1 MLYRVTLFALLVLL
15 LHIIYPLTCSAFIRC
30 VNEQEHT
37 RSFPVH
43 ISTNH
48 RRRRR
53 NNYAVC
59 DKSTS
64 IKSNRLRIRST
75 APSTT
80 ATQLSLLHPTAGAS
94 LALIGSSLCG
104 MQISRF
110 IPSGGILGTLV
121 SAAFFGN
128 CLTHWGI
135 PNKHPLYD
143 LCFTLFLPSSLTL
156 LLLAY
161 MPPTAKYIDAND
173 HSNATTSATDGDIDS
188 RGKSNILATNTHN
201 SISTCIRRIAMPFLI
216 TSLASLLGC
225 WLSYRCALVFRW
237 FQFPAIGVSSTSA
250 RASAVGKIKA
260 KELARITT
268 GCMSASYVGGSV
280 NFMSTARLIG
290 APADLLGSL
299 VTADLFTMAIYFSFL
314 SSSLDWEWLVS
325 KFSFSTMTMTATTT
339 TTKEIKKEE
348 EFLKSSENKPNLRFT
363 KKNTSSSSSPTS
375 ELNHLCLASIPLLL
389 TTFLIVQMANRVED
403 IVGRFVPGTT
413 CALIAIVTPIL
424 NSFVQDKTFWR
435 PFSRVATLWS
445 DFFFF
450 SFFASI
456 GVAANLS
463 STLSM
468 GPTCLLFSTIALMV
482 HVVGTVFGCLFWKR
496 CMVMLGHG
504 GTLDLEDVWIASNA
518 AIGGPA
524 TAAAFCGRMKK
535 RDPDKLRGR
544 TISATVWGVVGYA
557 IGTIVGVN
565 MYRMVG

>member
-1 MLYRVTLFALLVLL
+1 MLCRVTFALLVLL
-15 LHIIYPLTCSAFIRC
+15 VHIIYPLSCSAFIRC
-30 VNEQEHT
+30 VNQQDT

-43 ISTNH
+43 TSTNH
-48 RRRRR
+48 RTPITSPETHYCLDGSTISRRW
-53 NNYAVC
+53 NHAVS
-59 DKSTS
+59 DKSTA
-64 IKSNRLRIRST
+64 IKSSRLRIRRIT
-75 APSTT
+75 PTT

-94 LALIGSSLCG
+94 LALVGSSLFG

-128 CLTHWGI
+128 FLTGI

-143 LCFTLFLPSSLTL
+143 LCFTLFLPGSLTL

-161 MPPTAKYIDAND
+161 MPPTAKNINAND
-173 HSNATTSATDGDIDS
+173 NSNATTITTDGNIDS
-188 RGKSNILATNTHN
+188 RVNSNVLATNTHN

-237 FQFPAIGVSSTSA
+237 FQFPATGVGI
-250 RASAVGKIKA
+250 VKA

-290 APADLLGSL
+290 APGDLIGSL

-314 SSSLDWEWLVS
+314 SSSLDWEWLLS
-325 KFSFSTMTMTATTT
+325 KFALSTTT
-339 TTKEIKKEE
+339 VTTTIKEIKKVE
-348 EFLKSSENKPNLRFT
+348 EFPKSSKNKPNLRFT
-363 KKNTSSSSSPTS
+363 KKNISSSSSPTS
-375 ELNHLCLASIPLLL
+375 ELNDLCLASIPLLL

-413 CALIAIVTPIL
+413 CALIAVVAPIL
-424 NSFVQDKTFWR
+424 NSFVQDKTFWA

-445 DFFFF
+445 DFFFL

-456 GVAANLS
+456 GATANLS
-463 STLSM
+463 SALSM
-468 GPTCLLFSTIALMV
+468 GPACLLFSIIALMV
-482 HVVGTVFGCLFWKR
+482 HVVGTVFGCLLWKR
-496 CMVMLGHG
+496 YMAMMGSG